1 MCKASEPAE
10 AHEEETENAATYEKP
25 PEVTELRTDA
35 AQKKALCAKVKEKRG
50 PTSAVVKAKVWWR
63 AEEAQ
68 MTANQGTKPFI
79 KTLPKKKMEA
89 ETWKKKEFIFERNEN
104 GKAKSGMILSNYKRQ
119 EDMLMKQLMNM
130 RVEWDEEKKN
140 VNEIKL
146 LTGEM
151 NVPKILDEWLKDF
164 KNDVKKKSKLHEEMF
179 AGNGSIEYTLKKE
192 LNEMEGKMKGTHTNV
207 EKESHYQNWES
218 FVQQISNKE

>member
-1 MCKASEPAE
+1 
-10 AHEEETENAATYEKP
+10 
-25 PEVTELRTDA
+25 
-35 AQKKALCAKVKEKRG
+35 
-50 PTSAVVKAKVWWR
+50 
-63 AEEAQ
+63 
-68 MTANQGTKPFI
+68 
-79 KTLPKKKMEA
+79 MEA

-140 VNEIKL
+140 VNKIKL

-179 AGNGSIEYTLKKE
+179 ARNGIIEYTLKKE
-192 LNEMEGKMKGTHTNV
+192 LTEMAGKMKGTHTNV
-207 EKESHYQNWES
+207 EKEIHYQNWES
-218 FVQQISNKE
+218 FV